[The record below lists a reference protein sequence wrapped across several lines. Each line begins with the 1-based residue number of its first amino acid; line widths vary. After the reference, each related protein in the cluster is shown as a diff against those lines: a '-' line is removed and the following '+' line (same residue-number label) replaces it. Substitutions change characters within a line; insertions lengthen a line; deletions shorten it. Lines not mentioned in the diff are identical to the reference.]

1 MMDVRTRIDW
11 NSGTGHE
18 YTVAAQSEFSLNLAA
33 ANKELGIN
41 KLILHI
47 LVKTSFADLDSGAN
61 LQLVDATA
69 ENLTTNQRVLS
80 EIPAVA
86 RTELVAGVHFMIPV
100 PPRKLQ
106 QFLGFEFEPIASGG
120 SDDASAGAIIAW
132 FDEQAESEV
141 V

>member
-11 NSGTGHE
+11 NSGTGTA
-18 YTVAAQSEFSLNLAA
+18 YTAAAVSEFSLNLAA
-33 ANKELGIN
+33 ADKELGIN

-47 LVKTSFADLDSGAN
+47 LVKTTFDGLAGGLN
-61 LQLVDATA
+61 LQLIDATNQ
-69 ENLTTNQRVLS
+69 NLIAGQRVLS
-80 EIPAVA
+80 EIPDLTMAEMA
-86 RTELVAGVHFMIPV
+86 AQKHYMIPV

-106 QFLGFEFEPIASGG
+106 QFLGMKFEPV
-120 SDDASAGAIIAW
+120 AGDSTVGNIIAW